1 MVSFL
6 FLYDIRFGQKMDLKI
21 LHPGFLEVFGR
32 YQSYSSTDFS
42 AFWYISSLDIRV
54 QHIER
59 FFGNVKKCQCY
70 SNFSKK
76 FEFLK
81 ILVSKTQNFE
91 NPR

>member
-32 YQSYSSTDFS
+32 YQSHSSTDFS

-59 FFGNVKKCQCY
+59 FFGNVKKCRCY
-70 SNFSKK
+70 SNFSKN

-81 ILVSKTQNFE
+81 KFGIKNSKF
-91 NPR
+91 

>member
-32 YQSYSSTDFS
+32 YQSHSSTDFS
-42 AFWYISSLDIRV
+42 AFWYISSLNRLV

-59 FFGNVKKCQCY
+59 FFGNVK
-70 SNFSKK
+70 NFDVIQIFPK
-76 FEFLK
+76 FLSF
-81 ILVSKTQNFE
+81 
-91 NPR
+91 